1 MALNDRWSFTGDCQE
16 YTPCTDMEIRRQFF
30 RYAVVGLA
38 SNAVLYICYLVVTS
52 AGIGH
57 KTAMTVLYIIGVL
70 QTYIFN
76 RRWTF
81 LYRGEASGSM
91 LRYAASYAFGYL
103 FNLAA
108 LFALVDILGLP
119 HQVVQGALVMM
130 VATLIFLLQKY
141 WVFRKNT
148 ENTISVW

>member
-1 MALNDRWSFTGDCQE
+1 
-16 YTPCTDMEIRRQFF
+16 MEIRRQFF
-30 RYAVVGLA
+30 RYALVGLA
-38 SNAVLYICYLVVTS
+38 SNVVLYVGYLVVTS

-57 KTAMTVLYIIGVL
+57 KTAMTLLYIVGLL

-81 LYRGEASGSM
+81 LYRGEISGSM

-108 LFALVDILGLP
+108 LFALVDMLGLP
-119 HQVVQGALVMM
+119 HRVMQGVLIML

-141 WVFRKNT
+141 WVFRKRA